1 MQLIYERWA
10 SSKPDTN
17 PDKTAG
23 KTGMLK
29 NRLLGL
35 VTPRSLDAS
44 EIFPRMWRYASSER
58 QIPPGSRYF
67 RVAQRC

>member
-44 EIFPRMWRYASSER
+44 EIFPRMRR
-58 QIPPGSRYF
+58 
-67 RVAQRC
+67 